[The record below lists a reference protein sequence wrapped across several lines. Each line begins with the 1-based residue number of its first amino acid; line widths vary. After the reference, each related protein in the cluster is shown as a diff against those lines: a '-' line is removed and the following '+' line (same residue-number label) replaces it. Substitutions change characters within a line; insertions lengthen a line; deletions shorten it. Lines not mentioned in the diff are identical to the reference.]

1 MEAQQ
6 LAATVAHLILEKK
19 GENIII
25 QDLRGLTSVT
35 DFFVICSVDV
45 DVQAKAIMEHI
56 KEQLVYQ
63 SIKPWHTEG
72 TAASNWLL
80 LDFVDV
86 VVHIFKRKARD
97 FYSLERLWGDAPTTE
112 IKESDDAATTHTDN
126 AKDDA

>member
-1 MEAQQ
+1 MKAQQ

-25 QDLRGLTSVT
+25 QDLRGLTSIT
-35 DFFVICSVDV
+35 DFFVICSVEV

-86 VVHIFKRKARD
+86 VVHIFKREARE
-97 FYSLERLWGDAPTTE
+97 FYSLERLWGDAPITE
-112 IKESDDAATTHTDN
+112 IKESDDAATTYKDD